1 LGREQTEEW
10 KGWMQYM
17 FIFYHYYR
25 AYAVYNEIR
34 VFVSAYVWMVR
45 RYNAHRKSVWKVGR
59 WGEGDTREEGVWVV
73 YIYSCLDFFFPKP
86 PQS

>member
-1 LGREQTEEW
+1 
-10 KGWMQYM
+10 M

-45 RYNAHRKSVWKVGR
+45 RYNAHRKSVWKVDDG
-59 WGEGDTREEGVWVV
+59 GEGDNARGGRLG
-73 YIYSCLDFFFPKP
+73 YIYLFMS
-86 PQS
+86 